1 MFAYITLVILL
12 SGFNFTTRYP
22 KARFKQLRSNGWSLY
37 CHIFSWGSFWG
48 FVSFSLIW
56 YFHDF
61 FNSLSI
67 YLTDIPA
74 LLKEYNINNDLIF
87 WSCLT
92 VLLSFIFGF
101 ITSKVPF
108 CQKQGLK
115 ESNKESELRSKIYD
129 STQNGEFVQ
138 VTLNSRKV
146 YVGVIVR
153 NINEFVPT
161 DSECIVIS
169 PYRSGYRDKD
179 TLVINFTNEYTLQH
193 QEYIKTIKLKAWFR
207 LNRIVS
213 NYSFFNRKLFAFKYR
228 KNNPNTMYFKYLQRF
243 AVVIPVSDI
252 ASISYFDLEVFKNIN
267 NNTCSKDNL

>member
-1 MFAYITLVILL
+1 MAETTKEDRKLV
-12 SGFNFTTRYP
+12 
-22 KARFKQLRSNGWSLY
+22 KARFFEIDKTNTNLSYNFVEVLELLKRALNEKPKISDRQLILNKINNDGES
-37 CHIFSWGSFWG
+37 
-48 FVSFSLIW
+48 
-56 YFHDF
+56 
-61 FNSLSI
+61 
-67 YLTDIPA
+67 DIPA

-101 ITSKVPF
+101 ITSKVTF

-213 NYSFFNRKLFAFKYR
+213 NYSFFKRKLFAFKYR